1 MSRTFAAISSNGAFT
16 LLELLLVTTLMAVL
30 SAVALPRL
38 SGATRASRL
47 ESGAGAVAQYVRF
60 GRKAAIERGLRVRL
74 EFADEG
80 RSFFLRVQDEE
91 SLLRE
96 AYTEFGDGLLDADWR
111 LPDRVRAT
119 KVVLRGVPGPLTP
132 LVFTPDGVSD
142 DLTIML
148 RNEAG
153 RETSIVLGPGWDQ
166 IWIEAGTDGPA
177 NR

>member
-1 MSRTFAAISSNGAFT
+1 MSRTSAANSKYAFT

-38 SGATRASRL
+38 SGAARASRL
-47 ESGAGAVAQYVRF
+47 ESGAEAVAEYVRV
-60 GRKAAIERGLRVRL
+60 GRKAAIARGLRVRL

-80 RSFFLRVQDEE
+80 RSFRLRVQDGE

-96 AYTEFGDGLLDADWR
+96 TYTEFGDALLDADR
-111 LPDRVRAT
+111 QLPDRVRAS
-119 KVVLRGVPGPLTP
+119 KVVMRGVPGPLTP

-142 DLTIML
+142 DLAIVL

-153 RETSIVLGPGWDQ
+153 QEASVVLGPGWDQ
-166 IWIEAGTDGPA
+166 VWIEAGTNEPEES
-177 NR
+177 

>member
-1 MSRTFAAISSNGAFT
+1 MSRTSAANSKYAFT

-38 SGATRASRL
+38 SGSTRASRL
-47 ESGAGAVAQYVRF
+47 ESGAEAVAEYVRF

-80 RSFFLRVQDEE
+80 RSFRLRVQDEE
-91 SLLRE
+91 SLIRE
-96 AYTEFGDGLLDADWR
+96 TYTEFGDALLDADRR
-111 LPDRVRAT
+111 LPDRVRAS
-119 KVVLRGVPGPLTP
+119 KVALRGVPGPLTP

-142 DLTIML
+142 DIVIVL

-153 RETSIVLGPGWDQ
+153 RTTSVVLEPGWDQ
-166 IWIEAGTDGPA
+166 VWIEAVTEGPEES
-177 NR
+177 